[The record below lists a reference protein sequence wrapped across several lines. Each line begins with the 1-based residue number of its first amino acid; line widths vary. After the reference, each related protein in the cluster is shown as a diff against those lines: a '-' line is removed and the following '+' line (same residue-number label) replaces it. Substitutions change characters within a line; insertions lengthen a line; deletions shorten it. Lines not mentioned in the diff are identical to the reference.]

1 MKRIGLLG
9 SIGALGVTL
18 GVLLALPAAGAT
30 TGAFSGVVV
39 AKNVQRH
46 TLVVASTTGIVRT
59 VRLGSLRERVGARRS
74 AQTRGRDGVI
84 ALATSTW
91 FGSELR
97 ISEARCLRGPGTR
110 LRVARAAK

>member
-59 VRLGSLRERVGARRS
+59 VRLGSLRERVGAR
-74 AQTRGRDGVI
+74 
-84 ALATSTW
+84 
-91 FGSELR
+91 
-97 ISEARCLRGPGTR
+97 
-110 LRVARAAK
+110 VAVQANR